1 MSSLFS
7 SLRAKSAG
15 LLLLISLVAL
25 AGCGST
31 SGGGSTPTPGAT
43 GTSNPNAG
51 ITLTVGGK
59 LDTEAQLLTK
69 MYVLL
74 LRKAGFTVVER
85 AALGTNAVVFNAITS
100 GQIDLY
106 PEFTATGLAKLGLQS
121 TGNAQQDYQAVK
133 QGFESKY
140 QITWL
145 DAAPLNDTYGVCTT
159 QSQATSLGATKISDL
174 ASKASTLTIA
184 TPPDG
189 VQYGVNVLKSVYK
202 ITFKRVTTYTEEGL
216 TFPAV
221 TTGAQ
226 NLNICYTTAALI
238 AKDNFVLLQDDKN
251 AFPAYNPAPIV
262 RDTSLQK
269 APGITAA
276 LNPLAPKLTTQVS
289 QQLQA
294 KVVGGQSVTQV
305 ATDWLTSAGLL

>member
-1 MSSLFS
+1 MASFLG
-7 SLRAKSAG
+7 SLRAKYLA
-15 LLLLISLVAL
+15 LVVLISLVVL
-25 AGCGST
+25 AGCGGT
-31 SGGGSTPTPGAT
+31 SGGGTTSAT
-43 GTSNPNAG
+43 GTPSNSS

-74 LRKAGFTVVER
+74 LRKAGFTVIER

-106 PEFTATGLAKLGLQS
+106 PEFTATGLAKLGIQS
-121 TGNAQQDYQAVK
+121 TGDPQKDYTAVS
-133 QGFESKY
+133 QGYESKY
-140 QITWL
+140 QVTWL

-159 QSQATSLGATKISDL
+159 QAKATSLGATKVSDL
-174 ASKASTLTIA
+174 ASKASSITIA

-189 VQYGVNVLKSVYK
+189 VQYGVNVVKSVYG
-202 ITFKRVTTYTEEGL
+202 ITFKKVTTYNEEAL

-221 TTGAQ
+221 TSGAQ
-226 NLNICYTTAALI
+226 DLNICYTTAALI

-251 AFPAYNPAPIV
+251 AFPIYNPAPII
-262 RDTSLQK
+262 RDSSLAK
-269 APGITAA
+269 APDAIKGA

-294 KVVGGQSVTQV
+294 KVVDGQSVTQV
-305 ATDWLTSAGLL
+305 ATDWLKSVGLL

>member
-1 MSSLFS
+1 MASFLG
-7 SLRAKSAG
+7 SLRAKSLA
-15 LLLLISLVAL
+15 LVVLISLVVL
-25 AGCGST
+25 AGCGGT
-31 SGGGSTPTPGAT
+31 SGGGTTSATATP
-43 GTSNPNAG
+43 SNSS

-74 LRKAGFTVVER
+74 LRKAGFTVIER

-106 PEFTATGLAKLGLQS
+106 PEFTATGLAKLGIQS
-121 TGNAQQDYQAVK
+121 TGDPQKDYTAVS
-133 QGFESKY
+133 QGYESKY
-140 QITWL
+140 QVTWL

-159 QSQATSLGATKISDL
+159 QAKATSLGATKVSDL
-174 ASKASTLTIA
+174 ASKASSLTIA

-189 VQYGVNVLKSVYK
+189 VQYGVNVVKSVYG
-202 ITFKRVTTYTEEGL
+202 ITFKKVTTYNEEAL

-221 TTGAQ
+221 TSGAQ
-226 NLNICYTTAALI
+226 DLNICYTTAALI

-251 AFPAYNPAPIV
+251 ALHIYNPAPII
-262 RDTSLQK
+262 RDSSLAK
-269 APGITAA
+269 APDAIKGA

-294 KVVGGQSVTQV
+294 KVVDGQSVTQV
-305 ATDWLTSAGLL
+305 ATDWLKSVGLL

>member
-1 MSSLFS
+1 MASILRSQ
-7 SLRAKSAG
+7 RAKPLVLLSIIA
-15 LLLLISLVAL
+15 LLLL

-31 SGGGSTPTPGAT
+31 STGTTGSGTPT
-43 GTSNPNAG
+43 NPNSS
-51 ITLTVGGK
+51 ITLKVGGK

-74 LRKAGFTVVER
+74 LKKAGFNVIEKSQ
-85 AALGTNAVVFNAITS
+85 LGTNAVVFAAINS

-106 PEFTATGLAKLGLQS
+106 PEFTATGLAKLGKQS
-121 TGNAQQDYQAVK
+121 SGNAQQDYQTVK
-133 QGFESKY
+133 SGYESNY
-140 QITWL
+140 HITWL
-145 DAAPLNDTYGVCTT
+145 DAAPLNDTYGVCTS
-159 QSQATSLGATKISDL
+159 QSKATSLGATKISDL

-189 VQYGVNVLKSVYK
+189 KAYGVDVLKTAYK
-202 ITFKRVTTYTEEGL
+202 ITFKGVTTYNEEGL

-221 TTGAQ
+221 QSGAQ
-226 NLNICYTTAALI
+226 DLNICYTTAALI

-262 RDTSLQK
+262 RDDTLSK
-269 APGITAA
+269 APGIATA
-276 LNPLAPKLTTQVS
+276 LNPLAPVLTTQVS

-294 KVVGGQSVTQV
+294 QVVGGMSTTEV
-305 ATDWLTSAGLL
+305 ATNFLKSKGLL

>member
-1 MSSLFS
+1 MASFLG
-7 SLRAKSAG
+7 SLRAKYLA
-15 LLLLISLVAL
+15 LVVLISLVVL
-25 AGCGST
+25 AGCGGT
-31 SGGGSTPTPGAT
+31 GGGGTTSAT
-43 GTSNPNAG
+43 GTPSNSS

-74 LRKAGFTVVER
+74 LRKAGFTVIER

-106 PEFTATGLAKLGLQS
+106 PEFTATGLAKLGIQS
-121 TGNAQQDYQAVK
+121 TGDPQKDYTAVS
-133 QGFESKY
+133 QGYESKY
-140 QITWL
+140 QVTWL

-159 QSQATSLGATKISDL
+159 QAKATSLGATKVSDL
-174 ASKASTLTIA
+174 ASKASSLTIA

-189 VQYGVNVLKSVYK
+189 VQYGVNVVKSVYG
-202 ITFKRVTTYTEEGL
+202 ITFKKVTTYNEEAL

-221 TTGAQ
+221 TSGAQ
-226 NLNICYTTAALI
+226 DLNICYTTAALI

-251 AFPAYNPAPIV
+251 AFPIYNPAPII
-262 RDTSLQK
+262 RDSSLAK
-269 APGITAA
+269 APDAIKGA

-294 KVVGGQSVTQV
+294 KVVDGQSVTQV
-305 ATDWLTSAGLL
+305 ATDWLKSVGLL

>member
-1 MSSLFS
+1 MAPFLG
-7 SLRAKSAG
+7 SLRAKSLA
-15 LLLLISLVAL
+15 LIVLISLVIL
-25 AGCGST
+25 AGCGGT
-31 SGGGSTPTPGAT
+31 SGGGTTSGT
-43 GTSNPNAG
+43 GTPSNSS

-74 LRKAGFTVVER
+74 LRKAGFNVVER
-85 AALGTNAVVFNAITS
+85 AALGTNAVVFNAITT

-121 TGNAQQDYQAVK
+121 TGDPQKDYQAVS
-133 QGFESKY
+133 QGYESKY

-145 DAAPLNDTYGVCTT
+145 NPAPLNDTYGVCTT
-159 QSQATSLGATKISDL
+159 QAKASSLGVTKVSDL
-174 ASKASTLTIA
+174 ASKASNLTIA

-189 VQYGVNVLKSVYK
+189 VQYGVNVVKSAYG
-202 ITFKRVTTYTEEGL
+202 ITFKKVTTYNEEAL

-221 TTGAQ
+221 TSGAQ
-226 NLNICYTTAALI
+226 DLNICYTTAALI

-251 AFPAYNPAPIV
+251 AFPIYNPAPII
-262 RDTSLQK
+262 RDSSLAK
-269 APGITAA
+269 APDAIKGA
-276 LNPLAPKLTTQVS
+276 LNPLAPLLTTQVS

-294 KVVGGQSVTQV
+294 KVVDGQSVTQV
-305 ATDWLTSAGLL
+305 ATDWLKSVGLL

>member
-1 MSSLFS
+1 MLSFLH
-7 SLRAKSAG
+7 SLRSKSLVLFALVG
-15 LLLLISLVAL
+15 LLIL
-25 AGCGST
+25 AGCGSST
-31 SGGGSTPTPGAT
+31 STSSTPTSS
-43 GTSNPNAG
+43 GTSTPSNSS
-51 ITLTVGGK
+51 ITLKVGGK

-74 LRKAGFTVVER
+74 LKKAGFNVVER
-85 AALGTNAVVFNAITS
+85 SALGTNAVVFNAITK
-100 GQIDLY
+100 GDIDLY

-121 TGNAQQDYQAVK
+121 SSDPQKDYQTVK
-133 QGFESKY
+133 QGYESKY

-159 QSQATSLGATKISDL
+159 QAKAQQLGVTSISQLS
-174 ASKASTLTIA
+174 SKASSLTIA

-189 VQYGVNVLKSVYK
+189 KQYGVDVMKSVYG
-202 ITFKRVTTYTEEGL
+202 ITFKGVTIYNEEGL

-221 TTGAQ
+221 QSGAQ
-226 NLNICYTTAALI
+226 DLNICYTTAALI
-238 AKDNFVLLQDDKN
+238 AKDNFVLLNDDKN

-262 RDTSLQK
+262 RDDTLKK
-269 APGITAA
+269 APGIATA

-305 ATDWLTSAGLL
+305 ATDWLTSQGLL